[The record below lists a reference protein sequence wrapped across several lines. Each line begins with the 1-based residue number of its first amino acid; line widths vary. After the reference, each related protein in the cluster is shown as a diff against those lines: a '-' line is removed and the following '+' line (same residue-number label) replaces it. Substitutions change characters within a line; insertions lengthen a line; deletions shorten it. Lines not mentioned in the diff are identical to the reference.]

1 MAKRATRALIVGL
14 GETGLSSARY
24 LISRGY
30 QVAVTDSRARPPALE
45 RLRNEAPNVA
55 AFLGEFS
62 ADALRRADMVVVSPG
77 LPSDLPFL
85 KLARD
90 MDLPVVGDVELFARE
105 VNAPVVAVTGSNGK
119 STVATLVGLMGQR
132 SGRATLT
139 GGNLG
144 PPALDLLAG
153 EPADLYVLELS
164 SFQLEMTDS
173 LHTAAAALLNITAD
187 HLDRYPDMAAYAAA
201 KERIFNNAEVCVFNR
216 QDPAVAAAAHR
227 CSRAW
232 SFGLDT
238 PPGENDFGLVERHS
252 RAWLALGD
260 RALIPADE
268 LKIQGHHNLANA
280 LAALALGRAAG
291 LDEAAMLET
300 LRDFR
305 GLPHRVQWVG
315 EKDGVL
321 FINDSKG
328 TNVGA
333 TVAAV
338 AGIRRPLVLIAG
350 GDAKG
355 ADFSPLVEAMAG
367 RVHDLVLIGRDA
379 GRIAAAVGE
388 RIPVHH
394 VTDMFAAVRQAASL
408 AQPGDAVVL
417 SPACASL
424 DMYRNYAH
432 RGEVFMEAVREV
444 IE

>member
-201 KERIFNNAEVCVFNR
+201 KERIFNNA
-216 QDPAVAAAAHR
+216 
-227 CSRAW
+227 
-232 SFGLDT
+232 
-238 PPGENDFGLVERHS
+238 
-252 RAWLALGD
+252 
-260 RALIPADE
+260 
-268 LKIQGHHNLANA
+268 
-280 LAALALGRAAG
+280 
-291 LDEAAMLET
+291 
-300 LRDFR
+300 
-305 GLPHRVQWVG
+305 
-315 EKDGVL
+315 
-321 FINDSKG
+321 
-328 TNVGA
+328 
-333 TVAAV
+333 
-338 AGIRRPLVLIAG
+338 
-350 GDAKG
+350 
-355 ADFSPLVEAMAG
+355 
-367 RVHDLVLIGRDA
+367 
-379 GRIAAAVGE
+379 
-388 RIPVHH
+388 
-394 VTDMFAAVRQAASL
+394 
-408 AQPGDAVVL
+408 
-417 SPACASL
+417 
-424 DMYRNYAH
+424 
-432 RGEVFMEAVREV
+432 
-444 IE
+444 